1 LISSVSTLRKKY
13 DRAKTGLQ
21 DTSEAYHQLS
31 AALDKTLVDV
41 WQNDELKA
49 QVERGEAL
57 RIYEVRMEQGMGS

>member
-1 LISSVSTLRKKY
+1 
-13 DRAKTGLQ
+13 
-21 DTSEAYHQLS
+21 
-31 AALDKTLVDV
+31 LDKTLVDV